1 MVFRPFRVLK
11 NRLGLVSGAD
21 FMTPEQEL
29 ALIRHASSRLSAF
42 RAGETIIYDR
52 CALDAL
58 AHAVV
63 AAESGNRAFTEAW
76 MQQLRSEAM
85 AALSPLD
92 LLVVVPLEEGLELV
106 DDGVRSTD
114 GAYRAAVDRTIRA
127 LADDLSI
134 NVLEVRGSRSER
146 VRRILLEIDPHGDYT
161 RG

>member
-1 MVFRPFRVLK
+1 
-11 NRLGLVSGAD
+11 
-21 FMTPEQEL
+21 
-29 ALIRHASSRLSAF
+29 
-42 RAGETIIYDR
+42 
-52 CALDAL
+52 
-58 AHAVV
+58 
-63 AAESGNRAFTEAW
+63 

-114 GAYRAAVDRTIRA
+114 GAYRAAVDRTVRA